1 MIQASMLTTTELI
14 KIQGAGQKLVETL
27 VMEAQASGTLRRLF
41 SQDATPKP
49 DLLAEFY
56 LPDEL
61 WEPLDDVAFLPEQRV
76 DAIAVFLNPIPL
88 PVRWRIRF
96 LPPVETDAD
105 TDALGLLE
113 LTDQIRDTI
122 QRNLDEMVEN
132 RDTVF

>member
-1 MIQASMLTTTELI
+1 M
-14 KIQGAGQKLVETL
+14 V
-27 VMEAQASGTLRRLF
+27 
-41 SQDATPKP
+41 
-49 DLLAEFY
+49 
-56 LPDEL
+56 
-61 WEPLDDVAFLPEQRV
+61 LPEQRV

-96 LPPVETDAD
+96 LPPVETNAD

-113 LTDQIRDTI
+113 LTDQIRHTI